1 MATPEGF
8 LKQTRLERQ
17 NRYFSEEFRR
27 KVVNDL
33 ERKIVTIPEI
43 ISTYHVSRTAIYK
56 WIYKYS
62 VMKKRGKKMVIEAE
76 SDTRKIVQLKDKIKE
91 LEQTIGQKQ
100 VKIDYLEK
108 MIELTEE
115 DFKIKIKKKDEA

>member
-8 LKQTRLERQ
+8 LKLTRLERQ
-17 NRYFSEEFRR
+17 NRYFSEDFKR
-27 KVVNDL
+27 KIVNDL
-33 ERKIVTIPEI
+33 DRKIVRMSEVV
-43 ISTYHVSRTAIYK
+43 STYQVSSAAVYK

-62 VMKKRGKKMVIEAE
+62 TMKKQGKKMVIEAE
-76 SDTRKIVQLKDKIKE
+76 SDTKKIIQLQNKIRE
-91 LEQTIGQKQ
+91 LEQAVGQKQ

-115 DFKIKIKKKDEA
+115 DLNIKIKKKDEA

>member
-1 MATPEGF
+1 MATKEGY
-8 LKQTRLERQ
+8 LKLTRTERQ
-17 NRYFSEEFRR
+17 NRYFSEDFRR

-33 ERKIVTIPEI
+33 DRKIVTISEI
-43 ISTYHVSRTAIYK
+43 VSTYQVSRSAIYK

-62 VMKKRGKKMVIEAE
+62 TMKKRGKKMVIEAE
-76 SDTRKIVQLKDKIKE
+76 SDTRKIVQLQDKIKE
-91 LEQTIGQKQ
+91 LERAVGQKQ

-115 DFKIKIKKKDEA
+115 DLKIRIKKKDEA